1 MKIIYV
7 LINFILIYEAAA
19 YIYCRR
25 YKERD
30 KCIEPGWGITLA
42 FIGVFLVNNFA
53 ALILT
58 ILQRYSFEG
67 LILTLIAVGTV
78 GGLFLFRT
86 QSFCLPGEIIKW
98 VLGHRYHL
106 IPAFILA
113 AACVLYFAF
122 PTKYMLGGRD
132 PGLYFLD
139 GIHISQ
145 TGSMQYETDEYLNA
159 HYDELK
165 DVLYPGY
172 PGLFTPEKLE
182 GMEGEPGEISPQF
195 MPMFPSALAVGYD
208 LGGVEGLIRV
218 NGVIGI
224 LALLLLYYFTKE
236 YFSQKAAAMTMGIM
250 LFEPA
255 QLWGVRI
262 TETEILSQVLLFLSV
277 YAIFHGWKS
286 KENRFFLAGGILLGI
301 GCINRI
307 DTYIFGAGMAAGTVY
322 CVLWKEKY
330 GKKMLAAYAAYMVFG
345 MLALL
350 YGWKFSHIY
359 IVEHW
364 QAGVLS
370 AIVLLNLACF
380 AITAALYGCKL
391 RGWIKIPNVILRI
404 IESPR
409 LLKGAFGILLAVFA
423 YAYIIRPW
431 GSDYF
436 VKRAMIEFC
445 WYTSVPMVLL
455 AMYGLYRVFKDK
467 QEESEPYFTFFFICL
482 ASIFVYIIS
491 PSVAAD
497 HIWAG
502 RRWITAN
509 IPFVILMGAYGI
521 TMIRLKKQNVQ
532 RFIQGIAAL
541 GVGGFMLFQSRPFLF
556 THIMED
562 LDLQYEELAQKLSD
576 EIVYFTT
583 DQQIA
588 SYLRYAY
595 GKQVYLMSEE
605 KQENYTDFVKQQG
618 SFYYIGSE
626 SALGSARYYC
636 NYVEEP
642 IHCTLSGMYLE
653 KTVGRF
659 PRALYE
665 RKLPASIYHMEYGYN
680 PVISLGEDEIQTE
693 NGSYDKDGAIRADET
708 RGILFYGP
716 YLSLEAG
723 SYEFS
728 MDVEGQNLEN
738 AMVEIS
744 SNAGENVFAS
754 AEISQAG
761 KVSVTFTLET
771 AESGIETRMWV
782 GENSGIVCRNLEIRQ
797 ISSQETI
804 RN

>member
-1 MKIIYV
+1 MYV
-7 LINFILIYEAAA
+7 LINLILIYEAVSYA
-19 YIYCRR
+19 YSLKRENEHKDC
-25 YKERD
+25 EN
-30 KCIEPGWGITLA
+30 PGQAVALA
-42 FIGVFLVNNFA
+42 LIAIFLLNNFA
-53 ALILT
+53 ALALT
-58 ILQRYSFEG
+58 IVQQYSFTRLVLS
-67 LILTLIAVGTV
+67 LIIICVVYTIVLHRKQKLYLPNA
-78 GGLFLFRT
+78 LFNWTF
-86 QSFCLPGEIIKW
+86 S
-98 VLGHRYHL
+98 HRYHMMLVLFL
-106 IPAFILA
+106 II
-113 AACVLYFAF
+113 ACVLYFGF

-132 PGLYFLD
+132 PGLYFLN
-139 GIHISQ
+139 GIHISE
-145 TGSMQYETDEYLNA
+145 TGAMQYDTDEYLNE
-159 HYDELK
+159 HYAELR
-165 DVLYPGY
+165 DVLFPGY
-172 PGLFTPEKLE
+172 PGLFTPDELE
-182 GMEGEPGEISPQF
+182 GVSGEPGDISPQF

-208 LGGVEGLIRV
+208 LGGIEGLIRV
-218 NGVIGI
+218 NAFIGI
-224 LALLLLYYFTKE
+224 LTLLLIYYFVKDFFNT
-236 YFSQKAAAMTMGIM
+236 KAAIIATGVM

-262 TETEILSQVLLFLSV
+262 TETEILSQMLLLLAMYVLLL
-277 YAIFHGWKS
+277 GWKTKQNGLFCLS
-286 KENRFFLAGGILLGI
+286 GFLLGI

-307 DTYIFGAGMAAGTVY
+307 DTYIFGVGMAAGCIY
-322 CVLWKEKY
+322 SVLWKKDY
-330 GKKMLAAYAAYMVFG
+330 KKKMFAAYMVYIVCG
-345 MLALL
+345 ALSLL

-359 IVEHW
+359 IVMHW
-364 QAGVLS
+364 RMGVLS

-380 AITAALYGCKL
+380 MLSTVLYGCSF
-391 RGWIKIPNVILRI
+391 RDGIKVPNFILKI
-404 IESPR
+404 IKNPK
-409 LLKGAFGILLAVFA
+409 LLKGAFGILLAMFV
-423 YAYIIRPW
+423 YAYVIRPW

-467 QEESEPYFTFFFICL
+467 QEESESYFTFFFICL

-562 LDLQYEELAQKLSD
+562 LDQQYEELAQKLSN

-693 NGSYDKDGAIRADET
+693 NGSYDKDGAIRADENS
-708 RGILFYGP
+708 GILFYGP

-728 MDVEGQNLEN
+728 MDVEGENLEN
-738 AMVEIS
+738 AMIEIS

-771 AESGIETRMWV
+771 AESGIETRMWI

-797 ISSQETI
+797 ISSQESI